1 MMTLTT
7 LQIRVIGVVLEK
19 EITTPEQYPL
29 SLNALTNGCNQK
41 SNREPVMSLTE
52 SEVQNVVDE
61 LIALNQLM
69 IDTGAHGRV
78 NKYKHRFC
86 NTTFGNL
93 QLTDQQKAILCV
105 LFLRG
110 PQTPG
115 ELRTRTQ
122 RLAEFENVSEV
133 EVVLEQLQN
142 LNEQAKVQKL
152 PREAGKRESRYIHLF
167 SDDEH
172 QLQEHDI
179 QQSTPQLQ
187 EDLTA
192 ANIAEPNKLASR
204 VLFLEQEVEQL
215 KMQLAQLVEQISN
228 LK

>member
-1 MMTLTT
+1 MMTLTA
-7 LQIRVIGVVLEK
+7 LQTRIIGVMLEK

-41 SNREPVMSLTE
+41 SNRDPVMSLTE

-69 IDTGAHGRV
+69 VDTGAHGRV

-93 QLTDQQKAILCV
+93 QLPEQQKAILCV

-122 RLAEFENVSEV
+122 RLAEFDNVTEV
-133 EVVLEQLQN
+133 EAALEQLQN
-142 LNEQAKVQKL
+142 LNEQPKVQKL
-152 PREAGKRESRYIHLF
+152 SREAGKRESRYIHLF
-167 SDDEH
+167 ADIEPHVTLGERTSVSEH
-172 QLQEHDI
+172 A
-179 QQSTPQLQ
+179 PQPISQ
-187 EDLTA
+187 D
-192 ANIAEPNKLASR
+192 KLEAR
-204 VLFLEQEVEQL
+204 VTQLEQELEQL
-215 KMQLAQLVEQISN
+215 KAQFAQLSV
-228 LK
+228 LLDD